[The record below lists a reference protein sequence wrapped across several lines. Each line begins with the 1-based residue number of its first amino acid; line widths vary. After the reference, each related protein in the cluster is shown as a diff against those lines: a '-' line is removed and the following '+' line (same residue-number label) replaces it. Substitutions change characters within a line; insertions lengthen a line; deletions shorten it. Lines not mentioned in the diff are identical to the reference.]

1 MASESG
7 TESGSLLIDGIQL
20 LVPQPCF
27 DKFFVE
33 FNFFYVPCLKLVLSK
48 GLGYAIILGSMLVKI
63 PQIVKLVQAKSGEG
77 ISMSGIVLELVA
89 ISANTAYGFGHS
101 FPFSTYGE
109 GLFLAFQTS
118 LVGLLVLVF
127 GGNAIGGI
135 GFMVIYSA
143 IMAFLMSPLTPM
155 ALLATLQSLTIVMI
169 LLSKSIQGLANY
181 RNGSTGQ
188 LSAIT
193 VFLLFFGAI
202 ARIFTSMQE
211 TGDSLVIA
219 TYVASTIANGCL
231 ATQMLYYWNADKP
244 HIKKE

>member
-1 MASESG
+1 MN
-7 TESGSLLIDGIQL
+7 LI
-20 LVPQPCF
+20 V
-27 DKFFVE
+27 V
-33 FNFFYVPCLKLVLSK
+33 Y
-48 GLGYAIILGSMLVKI
+48 
-63 PQIVKLVQAKSGEG
+63 
-77 ISMSGIVLELVA
+77 
-89 ISANTAYGFGHS
+89 T
-101 FPFSTYGE
+101 
-109 GLFLAFQTS
+109 FQ
-118 LVGLLVLVF
+118 
-127 GGNAIGGI
+127 
-135 GFMVIYSA
+135 
-143 IMAFLMSPLTPM
+143 
-155 ALLATLQSLTIVMI
+155 
-169 LLSKSIQGLANY
+169 SIQGLANY